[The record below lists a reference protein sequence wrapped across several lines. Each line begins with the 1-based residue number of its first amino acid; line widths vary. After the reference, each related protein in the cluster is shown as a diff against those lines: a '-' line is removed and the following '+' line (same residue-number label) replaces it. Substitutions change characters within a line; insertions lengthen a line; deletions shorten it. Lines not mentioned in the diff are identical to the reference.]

1 VIEWPIEAR
10 LAELKVVSP
19 EEANVIASLMLRC
32 LHLNPNERASAE
44 ELLSDPYF
52 DGVD

>member
-1 VIEWPIEAR
+1 MLYWPIEAR

-19 EEANVIASLMLRC
+19 EEAKAIASLMLRC
-32 LHLNPNERASAE
+32 LHLNPKERASAE